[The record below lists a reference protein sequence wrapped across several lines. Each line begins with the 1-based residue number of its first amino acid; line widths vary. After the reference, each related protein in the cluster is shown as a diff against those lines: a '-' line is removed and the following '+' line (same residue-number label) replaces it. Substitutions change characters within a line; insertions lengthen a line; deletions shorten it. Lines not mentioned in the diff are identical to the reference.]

1 MAGSNM
7 ESQNPNDIYGK
18 YIMSRARQCCRPALL
33 LHACFPGGRAARRP
47 GLLPGRFP
55 CGDRGGPERGR
66 ETADLPLFQRTKQC
80 GGDGVRRQRLYHP
93 GAAGYFP
100 VNSRNSPQFE
110 GSFELYI
117 FTRGDLVFTKLIPFG
132 NYAAEVNHQEI
143 VTLPLFQRPK
153 QCSGNEVHTWRMC

>member
-66 ETADLPLFQRTKQC
+66 ETADLSLFQRAEQC
-80 GGDGVRRQRLYHP
+80 GGNGVHCQRLYRP
-93 GAAGYFP
+93 GQARYFP
-100 VNSRNSPQFE
+100 VRTPSKSPLKLRGLLRPFAWQSAVPQPLIFCPFLFE
-110 GSFELYI
+110 MLAFYS
-117 FTRGDLVFTKLIPFG
+117 
-132 NYAAEVNHQEI
+132 EVD
-143 VTLPLFQRPK
+143 
-153 QCSGNEVHTWRMC
+153 